1 MHFAHFFCICI
12 NDYDDD
18 YCSAKQID
26 GVHHLFALNLMNYYF
41 AKEEWMC
48 LMKILDKTL
57 LNYIFNHCTVMAKNY
72 GTKYRFSLS
81 LLSVANNIPIPF
93 KGCIRNWVEVQMVYW
108 KHTFLMHHVC
118 NYVQMYTLNK
128 LYLFNVYNVHSHF
141 KIPHVQQILTN

>member
-57 LNYIFNHCTVMAKNY
+57 SNYIFQPLYSHGRKLWN
-72 GTKYRFSLS
+72 YRFSLT
-81 LLSVANNIPIPF
+81 LLTVLQI
-93 KGCIRNWVEVQMVYW
+93 KY
-108 KHTFLMHHVC
+108 
-118 NYVQMYTLNK
+118 
-128 LYLFNVYNVHSHF
+128 LYLLKGVLGIGWKCKWFIENIHF
-141 KIPHVQQILTN
+141 WCIMFATMFKCIHWTSFICLTFIMCILISKYRMCNKF